1 MYKILNLYIWLSS
14 NSYRH
19 YTTNNIKRLIEEQKV
34 LGITYIITTLI
45 LTIIDIYTRLTG
57 YLETGAL
64 EVVFDTDGKIL
75 EQLVIV
81 EEICAKLIFSQYV
94 VLDWNDYCKFEAVCT
109 ANQKNNIIETE
120 EEDSKIKAKQLK
132 DKK

>member
-1 MYKILNLYIWLSS
+1 M
-14 NSYRH
+14 
-19 YTTNNIKRLIEEQKV
+19 
-34 LGITYIITTLI
+34 
-45 LTIIDIYTRLTG
+45 YTRLTG

-75 EQLVIV
+75 EQLIIV

-94 VLDWNDYCKFEAVCT
+94 VLNWNDYCKFEAVCT